1 MAKIQDKLYNRVIE
15 GELLEITEEE
25 KSKLGLGGG
34 TKLYKHS
41 ISVTVDNKSTT
52 ISVVSTRSTNYDL
65 SNLEKDARAAKI
77 FGLYGSVYTSNVMKT
92 FIGFVVGST
101 GSPVIASIKMDDNTI
116 VLYQVGAVTYD
127 SVTAL

>member
-1 MAKIQDKLYNRVIE
+1 MRKMYSKNQIEEIAKASV
-15 GELLEITEEE
+15 
-25 KSKLGLGGG
+25 SGG
-34 TKLYKHS
+34 TALYKHS

-52 ISVVSTRSTNYDL
+52 ITVVSPRSTNYDL

-116 VLYQVGAVTYD
+116 VLYQVGAVTND